1 MRIPITAFISTRYL
15 AQTRAKIPRIPKEN
29 ADDLD
34 FHKRVLEWTEIKFG
48 NIKKRCLQ
56 FWIYEIIILKKSIIV
71 IFILKIIFSPLKNH
85 MPPSPKLNPGSNL

>member
-15 AQTRAKIPRIPKEN
+15 EQTRAKIPRIPKEN

-56 FWIYEIIILKKSIIV
+56 FWIYEIIIFKKIYYCYINIENYISPFKKSYA
-71 IFILKIIFSPLKNH
+71 PLTQVK
-85 MPPSPKLNPGSNL
+85 SRF